1 MESQSLMHKKS
12 LANTITV
19 TLKITFLAVGFI
31 LILDSEHLCLHWT
44 LNIVQLYWL
53 SLQNPSSFGIVL
65 SPKGEGLKALCVHLT
80 QPGIAQVAEYFREA
94 ATAQASGIA
103 SDATL
108 YVCSR
113 IHDSGKKFY
122 CQIPI
127 GISDDSCEVVD
138 LRSELE
144 VSSQLRHFIFSNQAD
159 NDWIWHDLL
168 SI

>member
-1 MESQSLMHKKS
+1 MESQNPMHKKS
-12 LANTITV
+12 LANTITATPRCEV
-19 TLKITFLAVGFI
+19 ITFLAVGLHTHQRFKAFMSS
-31 LILDSEHLCLHWT
+31 LD
-44 LNIVQLYWL
+44 IVQLYWL

-65 SPKGEGLKALCVHLT
+65 SPKGEGLKALCVHMT

-159 NDWIWHDLL
+159 NDWI
-168 SI
+168 